1 MPTKKKSTHVKF
13 PRTTFPANIWTNSKS
28 ATDAYA
34 LRSTDSCCKAYRGGV
49 RILEHM
55 SSLPG
60 QYRFHCRRQLKG
72 STNATGEALSNTG
85 APKEF
90 EEPVPIVSSPS
101 GSSAELD
108 DSATVAFGGTAFWQL
123 FKLPHRPTLCR
134 RLGA

>member
-1 MPTKKKSTHVKF
+1 MLQGLPWGREDTRTHVEF
-13 PRTTFPANIWTNSKS
+13 AWAIQVSLS
-28 ATDAYA
+28 ATIKGFYK
-34 LRSTDSCCKAYRGGV
+34 CHRGSAV
-49 RILEHM
+49 
-55 SSLPG
+55 
-60 QYRFHCRRQLKG
+60 QYRR
-72 STNATGEALSNTG
+72 
-85 APKEF
+85 PKEF